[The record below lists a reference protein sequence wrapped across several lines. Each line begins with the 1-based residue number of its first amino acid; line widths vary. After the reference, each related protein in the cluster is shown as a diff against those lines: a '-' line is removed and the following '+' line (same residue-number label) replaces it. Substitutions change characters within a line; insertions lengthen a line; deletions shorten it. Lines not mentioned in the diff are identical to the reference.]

1 MTACGK
7 AVPDAESGKGV
18 DSGAQAMQMME
29 LRHTSLSTLDQVLWL
44 NAQASA

>member
-7 AVPDAESGKGV
+7 AVTEAESGKGA

-29 LRHTSLSTLDQVLWL
+29 LRHTSLSTLDQVL
-44 NAQASA
+44 